1 MKLLLANSLNF
12 KKIQIDDCKVLN
24 HVIHMENKFAKLLK
38 KLKEKQDIFDKVI
51 FSLKAFPKGEK
62 VNLSCCIILLF

>member
-38 KLKEKQDIFDKVI
+38 KLKEKQDIFDKVRNELYPTGSI
-51 FSLKAFPKGEK
+51 PG
-62 VNLSCCIILLF
+62 LSYQLVFLFN